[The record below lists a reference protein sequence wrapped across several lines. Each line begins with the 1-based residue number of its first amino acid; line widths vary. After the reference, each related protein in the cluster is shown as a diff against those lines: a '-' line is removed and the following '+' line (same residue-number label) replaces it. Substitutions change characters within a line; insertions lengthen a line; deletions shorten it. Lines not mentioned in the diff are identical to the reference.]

1 MRSAYCLT
9 KLGFRSCD
17 AVCAGGQK
25 KRHVELAAASAA
37 ILRVF
42 PRKRQTRERAPSLLL
57 RLGKRSR
64 GGKGGTPVDAR
75 IPAAGRAPDLAA
87 ATATRKVF
95 LGSARRGCCFAVRVT
110 PREAPILEMAPLGA
124 SDREVRE
131 HPIQSV
137 RVRLSFRAGGTRGS
151 PS

>member
-1 MRSAYCLT
+1 MPHEIRLSIARSSVRRRA
-9 KLGFRSCD
+9 KEAPRGASR
-17 AVCAGGQK
+17 
-25 KRHVELAAASAA
+25 AASAA